1 MQQQRKL
8 TFSPEPQQPESDSSK
23 IATIIFLTIA
33 GGLFITQTFYLGLF
47 SMANPDPDSCWV
59 TNDVDAAART
69 EQEILAKSEDRNA
82 TPREGFPLE
91 MH

>member
-1 MQQQRKL
+1 MRQQRTL
-8 TFSPEPQQPESDSSK
+8 TFSPEHQQAESDNSK

-33 GGLFITQTFYLGLF
+33 ASLFITQTFYLGLF
-47 SMANPDPDSCWV
+47 AMTNPDPDSCWV

-69 EQEILAKSEDRNA
+69 EIEILAKSKDRNA
-82 TPREGFPLE
+82 TPRGGFPLE